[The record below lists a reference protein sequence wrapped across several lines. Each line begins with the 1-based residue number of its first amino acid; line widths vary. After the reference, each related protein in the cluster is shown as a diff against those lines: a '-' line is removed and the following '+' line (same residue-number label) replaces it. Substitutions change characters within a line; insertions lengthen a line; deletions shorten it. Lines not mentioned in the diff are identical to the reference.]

1 MNRFFLSLVLGLW
14 LVLGQAA
21 IAKAELFISGYGGIS
36 LNRDED
42 IRETSS
48 TRNVTFQEVDLQ
60 TGPLFGGKVGYWVG
74 RFFGLQ
80 LDVYNF
86 TSDVPAQNVSATGTI
101 SGLPVTQA
109 TTTQMNVRT
118 TAITFGLLGRFPI
131 VIPTRFQNERFERRF
146 EPYLGVGGGVF
157 MSSAE
162 ITGGNFDATDTVGGG
177 QAVAG
182 LSAFLTRHV
191 SVFAEYKFTLTDD
204 IRFVDSGVTDAFE
217 IQSQHIGFGINVY
230 LR

>member
-1 MNRFFLSLVLGLW
+1 MNRLFLSLVLGLC
-14 LVLGQAA
+14 LVLSQAA
-21 IAKAELFISGYGGIS
+21 IARAELFLSGYGGIS

-109 TTTQMNVRT
+109 TTKSDGCRDHGHHRRPPGPFPHRPSDEISKSEVR
-118 TAITFGLLGRFPI
+118 
-131 VIPTRFQNERFERRF
+131 
-146 EPYLGVGGGVF
+146 
-157 MSSAE
+157 AE
-162 ITGGNFDATDTVGGG
+162 V
-177 QAVAG
+177 
-182 LSAFLTRHV
+182 
-191 SVFAEYKFTLTDD
+191 
-204 IRFVDSGVTDAFE
+204 
-217 IQSQHIGFGINVY
+217 
-230 LR
+230 